1 MKLLVDTY
9 LLPQDIV
16 NENLISETTF
26 FRQYNRQQEIK
37 SLPLLLTAA
46 TVVKI

>member
-26 FRQYNRQQEIK
+26 F
-37 SLPLLLTAA
+37 SA
-46 TVVKI
+46 V